1 MQVFISGTDTNIGK
15 TIISAW
21 LCLHTKYAYF
31 KPIQTGSLEQLD
43 SKVVSDLSTDIQIYP
58 EIYLYKTP
66 ISPHLAAI
74 LEKQEIDIAKIKL
87 PDHKNL
93 IIEGAGGLLVPL
105 NKKYFIIDL
114 IFYLDIPVILVASSR
129 LGTINHTLLSLKEL
143 KRRNINTLGVIINGE
158 PNQDIVDAIEYYGN
172 VKVLAQFPMINGII
186 DKDILNQIPLS
197 YNLNFI
203 FNN

>member
-31 KPIQTGSLEQLD
+31 KPIQTGYLEELD
-43 SKVVSDLSTDIQIYP
+43 SKVISNLSPDIKIYP
-58 EIYLYKTP
+58 GIYLYKAP
-66 ISPHLAAI
+66 VSPHLAAI
-74 LEKQEIDIAKIKL
+74 LENQEIDIAKIKL
-87 PDHKNL
+87 PNHKNL

-114 IFYLDIPVILVASSR
+114 IFYLNIPVILVASSR
-129 LGTINHTLLSLKEL
+129 LGTINHTLLSLAEL

-158 PNQDIVDAIEYYGN
+158 PNQDIVDTIEYYGN
-172 VKVLAQFPMINGII
+172 IKVLAQFSLINGLI
-186 DKDILNQIPLS
+186 DKGILNKIPLS
-197 YNLNFI
+197 DNLNLI